1 MKKASVSL
9 SLFLSLFFVQAALSQ
24 GGRESRLR
32 TKGYVNPQEIVSL
45 DSTMR
50 MDQALL
56 VLGELSKQYA
66 GKVIIDL
73 EKHKNPIGVYIVNQH
88 WRDAL
93 EMIAGHRVR
102 VSQRTVGVM
111 PCGEVDHSGNCG
123 SSLRSRRTVSTADAW
138 AKLHCMRI
146 TLRACP

>member
-1 MKKASVSL
+1 MKKYSILLLFSLLLLVS
-9 SLFLSLFFVQAALSQ
+9 FAPAQPRDV
-24 GGRESRLR
+24 RLR

-93 EMIAGHRVR
+93 EMI
-102 VSQRTVGVM
+102 
-111 PCGEVDHSGNCG
+111 C
-123 SSLRSRRTVSTADAW
+123 RRNALQFVEEADYI
-138 AKLHCMRI
+138 RI
-146 TLRACP
+146 M

>member
-1 MKKASVSL
+1 MKKISII
-9 SLFLSLFFVQAALSQ
+9 LFLLCCVLPASIALSQ
-24 GGRESRLR
+24 SRENRLR

-93 EMIAGHRVR
+93 EMICRRNGLQFVEEADFIRIM
-102 VSQRTVGVM
+102 S
-111 PCGEVDHSGNCG
+111 SG
-123 SSLRSRRTVSTADAW
+123 
-138 AKLHCMRI
+138 
-146 TLRACP
+146 